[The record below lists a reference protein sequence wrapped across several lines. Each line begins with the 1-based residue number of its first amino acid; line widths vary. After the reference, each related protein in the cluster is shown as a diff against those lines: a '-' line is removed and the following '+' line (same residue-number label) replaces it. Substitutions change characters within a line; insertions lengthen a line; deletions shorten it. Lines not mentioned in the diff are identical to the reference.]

1 MRPPDG
7 GAVVRGARPHAPRR
21 PMGGASSACV
31 ASWGVCVRLMV
42 LLLCMWRVQWVSCR
56 TLVTALLRV
65 AGEAVSTCVASGMR
79 TTTTSVTANDECRDI
94 M

>member
-1 MRPPDG
+1 M
-7 GAVVRGARPHAPRR
+7 
-21 PMGGASSACV
+21 
-31 ASWGVCVRLMV
+31 RLMV

-79 TTTTSVTANDECRDI
+79 TTISVAANDGFRDI